1 MEYMPLPQFSVVRG
15 VHLVYQVMEAGSTAP
30 GIPCC
35 GGVAVLKFLHDR
47 PIFERAIF
55 CRRDSL
61 LLPPSVK
68 LVSQHSHVGLRDG
81 FVSGWLHSLG
91 CTKNKAVAVR
101 CSLLS
106 SFALHSFHLLIN
118 LAHLHPR
125 PFVRLLHVA
134 GNLALFAQR
143 TGVVRLR
150 PHHGKGALDSK
161 LSGSSSPG
169 PLLL

>member
-1 MEYMPLPQFSVVRG
+1 MYAKVKLNSTWYTRLWRQAPQHSNSCTIGPFSSEQFSAAAIRCYCL
-15 VHLVYQVMEAGSTAP
+15 HLSSSYRNILMWGYVMVSFQAGSTAWGAP
-30 GIPCC
+30 KQ
-35 GGVAVLKFLHDR
+35 GG
-47 PIFERAIF
+47 
-55 CRRDSL
+55 
-61 LLPPSVK
+61 
-68 LVSQHSHVGLRDG
+68 GG
-81 FVSGWLHSLG
+81 
-91 CTKNKAVAVR
+91 
-101 CSLLS
+101 
-106 SFALHSFHLLIN
+106 ALHSDIFLRISFIIHLLIN

-161 LSGSSSPG
+161 LPGASSPG